1 MLSWSDCDIIITHSI
16 LGTLIVLHVK
26 NQTPYSVC
34 HYGCD
39 VILKSNVCLQSSYSK
54 RQNSGRSWEREPV

>member
-16 LGTLIVLHVK
+16 LGTLVVLHVK

-39 VILKSNVCLQSSYSK
+39 VILKSNVCLPSVK
-54 RQNSGRSWEREPV
+54 RQNSGRSWERETV